1 MSLRRKQISKLKY
14 LASWLD
20 WRSYL
25 FACVFIF
32 VSVLAPLA
40 HAQRAIKDNNY
51 LAIQRLLEQS
61 DDKIDIARTKL
72 EVDRMID
79 PSVDVEAILAQLDKM
94 AKGVQAQ
101 LPPGASDRTKLEILR
116 ELVYKP
122 NSWNN
127 HRPFEYDLQ
136 DPLGKIPRNRLLTTY
151 LTTKKGNCIS
161 MPLLFMILGQKIG
174 LDMTTARAPNH
185 VFVKWRDK
193 DGQYYNLETTSG
205 AGFTRDTWM
214 QQQTQAT
221 PEGIKSGIYMRAQT
235 KKEAAAAIPEI
246 VLDKYWDEGDLQ
258 KELALAELLEK
269 YNPKS
274 ITLILSKHNISV
286 AMLRTEFVQKY
297 SRPIDIPASLQ
308 PRYHELQAKMKGHES
323 QALALGW
330 QPQDP
335 KTDDPPFKQ
344 K

>member
-1 MSLRRKQISKLKY
+1 MFDFRAY
-14 LASWLD
+14 
-20 WRSYL
+20 
-25 FACVFIF
+25 IF
-32 VSVLAPLA
+32 LSVCFFLINPYAN
-40 HAQRAIKDNNY
+40 AQREIKDNNY
-51 LAIQRLLEQS
+51 LTIQRLLEQP

-79 PSVDVEAILAQLDKM
+79 PSIDVETTLAQLDKM
-94 AKGVQAQ
+94 AKGIQAQ
-101 LPPGASDRTKLEILR
+101 LPPGASDRTKLEVLR

-122 NSWNN
+122 SSWNN

-136 DPLGKIPRNRLLTTY
+136 DPLGKIPKNRLLTTY

-274 ITLILSKHNISV
+274 ITVILSKHNISV

-297 SRPIDIPASLQ
+297 SRPIDIPANLQ
-308 PRYHELQAKMKGHES
+308 PRYHELQAKMKGYES

-330 QPQDP
+330 RP
-335 KTDDPPFKQ
+335 
-344 K
+344 

>member
-221 PEGIKSGIYMRAQT
+221 PEGIKSGIYMRA
-235 KKEAAAAIPEI
+235 
-246 VLDKYWDEGDLQ
+246 
-258 KELALAELLEK
+258 
-269 YNPKS
+269 
-274 ITLILSKHNISV
+274 
-286 AMLRTEFVQKY
+286 
-297 SRPIDIPASLQ
+297 
-308 PRYHELQAKMKGHES
+308 
-323 QALALGW
+323 
-330 QPQDP
+330 
-335 KTDDPPFKQ
+335 
-344 K
+344 